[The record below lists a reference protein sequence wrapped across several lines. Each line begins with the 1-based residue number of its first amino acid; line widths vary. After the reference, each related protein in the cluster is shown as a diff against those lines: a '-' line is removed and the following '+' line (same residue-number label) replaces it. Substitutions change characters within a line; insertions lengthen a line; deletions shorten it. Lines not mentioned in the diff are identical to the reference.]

1 MQEGR
6 RGIEIFALPLIALLL
21 VWGIAVAT
29 PVDYFPAVINPA
41 PVLRQILDKRL
52 TKFFP
57 AREEALLSGLLF
69 GGASKFSSE
78 WKKVFQLT
86 GTSHL
91 VAVSGMNV
99 TFVAEAIGWCVA
111 RLRLSP
117 RRKFWLMTLTIGFY
131 ICMVGAPAS
140 AIRAGLMAVASRV
153 APLFGRQ
160 NSALHGLSLAVII
173 MVVLQPSM
181 VFSLGFQLSVLAT
194 LGLLLGE
201 QGGSWWQESLTTT
214 FWATIFTLPLVSY
227 KFGVISV
234 VALPVNM
241 LVVPLIAPLTLL
253 GVIVLGLAFV
263 APPLASV
270 VGGLLNFLLAA
281 VLEFLYA
288 TANLPLAAGHWAFP
302 WWLLALWYGALLA
315 YFFRKFSKQIR

>member
-1 MQEGR
+1 MWEGR
-6 RGIEIFALPLIALLL
+6 RGITIFALPLAALLL
-21 VWGIAVAT
+21 VWGVAVIVPA
-29 PVDYFPAVINPA
+29 DYFPAVINPLPA
-41 PVLRQILDKRL
+41 VRTGLDARL
-52 TKFFP
+52 EKIFP
-57 AREEALLSGLLF
+57 AREKALLSGLLF
-69 GGASKFSSE
+69 GGANKFSSE

-91 VAVSGMNV
+91 IAVSGMNV
-99 TFVAEAIGWCVA
+99 TFVAEAIGWCVT

-140 AIRAGLMAVASRV
+140 AIRAGFMAVAGRA

-160 NSALHGLSLAVII
+160 NSVLHGLSLAVII

-194 LGLLLGE
+194 AGLLLGE
-201 QGGSWWQESLTTT
+201 QGGAWWQEALTTT

-227 KFGVISV
+227 KFGVISM

-241 LVVPLIAPLTLL
+241 LVVPLIAPLTLI
-253 GVIVLGLAFV
+253 GVFVLGLAFV

-281 VLEFLYA
+281 VLEFLRA
-288 TANLPLAAGHWAFP
+288 TAALPVAAGHWAFP
-302 WWLLALWYGALLA
+302 WWLVALWYGALLA
-315 YFFRKFSKQIR
+315 YFFRKFSRQIR